1 MSSTPSALS
10 RWEPG
15 DASRPR
21 GLFASI
27 ENLDDSIRRCNS
39 PSLIPTKDKLT
50 TQDVVNVLRAGVV
63 EPSEFE
69 NGSWRHR
76 VKTNTICVVAVLVS
90 EREAVVVTAWRIR
103 R

>member
-1 MSSTPSALS
+1 MGEALQVDVPKARKLLREILVS
-10 RWEPG
+10 GTLTYSGHAKKEL
-15 DASRPR
+15 A
-21 GLFASI
+21 
-27 ENLDDSIRRCNS
+27 
-39 PSLIPTKDKLT
+39 KDKLT

-69 NGSWRHR
+69 RGSWRHR
-76 VKTNTICVVAVLVS
+76 VKTNTMCVVVVLVS